1 VKPNLSVR
9 TFFLCQQC
17 PLLVEL
23 IASLTTIFN
32 LEDETIER
40 INKCLDQSR
49 RRWWTLAI
57 AELQGG
63 EAPAIIQLAHA
74 A

>member
-1 VKPNLSVR
+1 
-9 TFFLCQQC
+9 
-17 PLLVEL
+17 VEL

-32 LEDETIER
+32 LEAETIER

-57 AELQGG
+57 AELQGE